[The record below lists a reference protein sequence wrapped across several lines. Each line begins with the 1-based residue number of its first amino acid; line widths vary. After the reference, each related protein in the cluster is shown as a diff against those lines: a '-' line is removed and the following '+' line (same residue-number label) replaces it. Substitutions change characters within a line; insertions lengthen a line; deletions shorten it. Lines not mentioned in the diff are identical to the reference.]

1 MVIGNF
7 PKGLTLFNNG
17 IIMGRGGNGGG
28 GGTGEGQNGGDAIKL
43 TGSTGPVTIDNSNGA
58 IAGGGGGGAG
68 AGRGAGSGGGGG
80 AGGGDGGRS
89 LNTNSGGKGGGPGEP
104 GSQGR
109 YYVWYLSGNSLNA
122 VKSTVMNDSHGPAF
136 DAIPGI
142 GGEAGGSGAGGK
154 IQSRG
159 KISNGTGGGGGRVLT
174 PSARGGGTGDAPGTE
189 YSGLN
194 AEGEVKGFGDG
205 PRFNNGRTSRNPQA
219 PTIGW
224 TVGYC
229 NKGNCRGRNGYEAGN
244 PRPGW
249 VTPVT
254 PPHAPTLPINQNY
267 GAVWRPDVGSLGG
280 IPFVR
285 AQIQASGNLRTDR
298 FREGGGIINAFV
310 SPTGWNG
317 AYHYSTY
324 IAGGSGDKPGFP
336 LAPEASRTKN
346 VYVAGVTALP
356 SLPGQ
361 PGIPVPPSGSGP
373 LGDYAGAGGGG
384 WGAPGGSTSIDIK
397 GGEGGFAVRKT
408 GKTTYEIT
416 GGIVYGTRE

>member
-1 MVIGNF
+1 
-7 PKGLTLFNNG
+7 
-17 IIMGRGGNGGG
+17 
-28 GGTGEGQNGGDAIKL
+28 
-43 TGSTGPVTIDNSNGA
+43 
-58 IAGGGGGGAG
+58 
-68 AGRGAGSGGGGG
+68 
-80 AGGGDGGRS
+80 
-89 LNTNSGGKGGGPGEP
+89 
-104 GSQGR
+104 
-109 YYVWYLSGNSLNA
+109 
-122 VKSTVMNDSHGPAF
+122 
-136 DAIPGI
+136 
-142 GGEAGGSGAGGK
+142 
-154 IQSRG
+154 
-159 KISNGTGGGGGRVLT
+159 
-174 PSARGGGTGDAPGTE
+174 
-189 YSGLN
+189 
-194 AEGEVKGFGDG
+194 
-205 PRFNNGRTSRNPQA
+205 
-219 PTIGW
+219 
-224 TVGYC
+224 
-229 NKGNCRGRNGYEAGN
+229 
-244 PRPGW
+244 RPGW

-285 AQIQASGNLRTDR
+285 AQIQASGNLRTDK

-317 AYHYSTY
+317 AYHFSTY

-346 VYVAGVTALP
+346 VYVAGVTTLP